1 MKIQHLSIPTRTYG
15 EPIPVAPD
23 TNAEV
28 AKINELVDAVNAG
41 LAESNAIVGGPKYV
55 RYTSSQYYNV
65 PADALTLDRLDP
77 STILPG
83 NLATVINTSAT
94 PLTDTKPSQ
103 QYVATIVA
111 NGTPSAVQVP
121 AYTGAPAGTT
131 VAIAWQALSTADSFT
146 PLLQTELPAGKEKF
160 AGLALRPLLLAI
172 IGDLGAANTITS
184 QPAPTA
190 QPAAPTSPLVD
201 DTANTF
207 SGLAVSGFASLLE
220 YEGTGFP
227 DGVGWVPLSAANAY
241 QVGNRIY
248 LQGLTGFIAAGTAGL
263 RVAASGSRPAGKP
276 LLTNKDF
283 TGPSVTP
290 SVKGYQPTYSDTYPA
305 AV

>member
-1 MKIQHLSIPTRTYG
+1 MSIQRLQIPTRTYG

-41 LAESNAIVGGPKYV
+41 LATSNAIVGGPKYV

-83 NLATVINTSAT
+83 NTAVVINSSIT
-94 PLTDTKPSQ
+94 PLTTTGPSL
-103 QYVATIVA
+103 QYVAAIVPA
-111 NGTPSAVQVP
+111 GTAGAVQVP
-121 AYTGAPAGTT
+121 AYTGASATAPIT
-131 VAIAWQALSTADSFT
+131 WQLVSTAADFT
-146 PLLQTELPAGKEKF
+146 ALLATELPAGKEKF
-160 AGLALRPLLLAI
+160 ASLDLRPLLIAI
-172 IGDLGAANTITS
+172 IGDLGAANTITT

-207 SGLAVSGFASLLE
+207 SGLAVSGFTSFLE
-220 YEGTGFP
+220 YEGIGFP
-227 DGVGWVPLSAANAY
+227 GVAGWAALTATNAY

-248 LQGLTGFIAAGTAGL
+248 LQGMTGFIAAGTAGL
-263 RVAASGSRPAGKP
+263 RVAGSGSRPAGKP
-276 LLTNKDF
+276 LLSDKDF
-283 TGPSVTP
+283 TGPAVNA
-290 SVKGYQPTYSDTYPA
+290 KGYQPTYTDTYPA
-305 AV
+305 AA